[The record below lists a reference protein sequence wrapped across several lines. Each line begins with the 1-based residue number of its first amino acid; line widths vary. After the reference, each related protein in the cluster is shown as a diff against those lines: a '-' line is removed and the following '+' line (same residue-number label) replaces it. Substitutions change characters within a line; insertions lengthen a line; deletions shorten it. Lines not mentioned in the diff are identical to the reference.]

1 MSTERSDADR
11 RRMAVLREGFEIE
24 AALRA
29 GVDRLRAESFAR
41 GEAVVVEIDGK
52 VLLEG
57 PEGHYRP
64 APLDRALTWDD
75 LRFDDSSARA
85 HDLAV
90 QDVPCPSD

>member
-29 GVDRLRAESFAR
+29 GIDRLRAESFQR
-41 GEAVVVEIDGK
+41 GKAVVVEIDGK

-64 APLDRALTWDD
+64 LPQGRRLTLDD
-75 LRFDDSSARA
+75 LRFEESSAAA
-85 HDLAV
+85 HD
-90 QDVPCPSD
+90 